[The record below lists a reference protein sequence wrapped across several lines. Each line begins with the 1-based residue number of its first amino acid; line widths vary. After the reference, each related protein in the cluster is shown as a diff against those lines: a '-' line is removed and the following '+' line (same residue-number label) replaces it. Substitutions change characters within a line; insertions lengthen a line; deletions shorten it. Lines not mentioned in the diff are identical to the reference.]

1 MSSMFLMLKDN
12 RPEYELDKQN
22 GPDLYLFF
30 VENHVLLLLL
40 PFSAGWN
47 MDVINNLDVTALD
60 SELVQQRFHSAR
72 KIFHNVMNTSQVV
85 YK

>member
-1 MSSMFLMLKDN
+1 MSSISLTLKDN
-12 RPEYELDKQN
+12 RPEHELDKQN
-22 GPDLYLFF
+22 GPYLYLFF

-47 MDVINNLDVTALD
+47 MDVINNLNVTALD
-60 SELVQQRFHSAR
+60 SELVQQRFYSAR
-72 KIFHNVMNTSQVV
+72 KIFHNVMNTSQLV

>member
-30 VENHVLLLLL
+30 VCLLLLL

-60 SELVQQRFHSAR
+60 SKLVQQRFHSAR